1 MNQIDD
7 FERGL
12 YLSEL
17 RKGDEGIIDRME
29 TNKENLIR
37 LGDMGLG
44 KGIAFR
50 VINFAPLGDPIEIK
64 IRGFYL
70 SIRKTQAKCI
80 RVKKRKIEDQ

>member
-1 MNQIDD
+1 
-7 FERGL
+7 
-12 YLSEL
+12 
-17 RKGDEGIIDRME
+17 ME